1 MAPKAG
7 KTPAHPP
14 SAAVKPAAA
23 ARRPSR
29 SASAGRR
36 PNADGAAA
44 GQPIYQR
51 IAAELKQA
59 ISGGTYPVGSR
70 LPTEHELCAQF
81 GISRFTARAAIRL
94 LSTAGLVTRKQRIGT
109 VVIALPG
116 EARYSQ
122 DMSSVADL
130 FQYAQDTELRL
141 VYVGKVMLTKT
152 MARDFAAAPGE
163 EWVYAMG
170 LRHDSR
176 ASERGKKPDRP
187 ISITRIFLN
196 PQLKGIETKL
206 RGRKTAVY
214 AMIEREYKVSIQRVE
229 QELHAVVLDADDAS
243 NLHCEVG
250 APALRIVRRYY
261 SDQGVLLEVADNLHP
276 SDRFVY
282 RMELRK

>member
-1 MAPKAG
+1 LPLVKAV
-7 KTPAHPP
+7 K
-14 SAAVKPAAA
+14 AAVPLAAA
-23 ARRPSR
+23 ARRPTK
-29 SASAGRR
+29 
-36 PNADGAAA
+36 AAA
-44 GQPIYQR
+44 RPARDGSAARRQPSAPSQPIYQR
-51 IAAELKQA
+51 IAADLRLA

-116 EARYSQ
+116 DARYSQ
-122 DMSSVADL
+122 DVASLPDL

-141 VYVGKVMLTKT
+141 VYVGKVTLTRA
-152 MARDFAAAPGE
+152 MARDFGATPGE

-170 LRHDSR
+170 LRHEGR
-176 ASERGKKPDRP
+176 GGERGKREARP
-187 ISITRIFLN
+187 ICITRIFLN

-206 RGRKTAVY
+206 RGRRTAIY

-229 QELHAVVLDADDAS
+229 QELHGAVLDADDAS
-243 NLHCEVG
+243 NLQTAPG

-276 SDRFVY
+276 SDRFIY

>member
-1 MAPKAG
+1 MGPKPVKTSLRRLGTAG
-7 KTPAHPP
+7 KPATVV
-14 SAAVKPAAA
+14 S
-23 ARRPSR
+23 RPSR
-29 SASAGRR
+29 TSSARRLSA
-36 PNADGAAA
+36 PPATVT

-51 IAAELKQA
+51 IAAELRQA
-59 ISGGTYPVGSR
+59 ISDGTYPVGAR

-81 GISRFTARAAIRL
+81 DISRFTARAAIRL

-116 EARYSQ
+116 DARYSQ
-122 DMSSVADL
+122 DVSSVADL

-141 VYVGKVMLTKT
+141 VYVGKVTLTKT
-152 MARDFAAAPGE
+152 MARDFSARPGE

-170 LRHDSR
+170 VRHGSR
-176 ASERGKKPDRP
+176 AGERGRKADRP

-196 PQLKGIETKL
+196 PQLQGIETKL
-206 RGRKTAVY
+206 RGRKTAIY

-229 QELHAVVLDADDAS
+229 QELHGVVLDADDAS
-243 NLHCEVG
+243 NLQTEAG